1 VQTRG
6 GMREVAAD
14 SANDAA
20 PNVAIQIERSHNLT
34 NNATSLLAICGG
46 VIALVPITAIFLNV
60 FNSEELISFHISSAI
75 GIIVCVLLII
85 SIQSYHRRKVIS
97 LLESIDIAWDE
108 EEALDLGWI
117 IEMVNNNRGGK
128 LSKEIDETTG
138 AATYVTRGDDQ
149 KGPDWGRSDSGLSN
163 RMLRRDA
170 IHHGEKYEGMEGE
183 LTKGEV
189 MVATVDDI
197 AATQAQRRWEEA
209 EANDPEVIEAGVE
222 RLGDLVREGHF
233 DRTADEGA
241 MRRLTG
247 SFSEEE

>member
-1 VQTRG
+1 MG
-6 GMREVAAD
+6 EVAGD
-14 SANDAA
+14 SVNDAP
-20 PNVAIQIERSHNLT
+20 PNVAIQIERSHSLT

-46 VIALVPITAIFLNV
+46 LTALVPITAIFLNV
-60 FNSEELISFHISSAI
+60 FENEELISFHVSSAF

-108 EEALDLGWI
+108 EEALDLEWI
-117 IEMVNNNRGGK
+117 IELVDNNRGGK
-128 LSKEIDETTG
+128 LAKEIDETTG
-138 AATYVTRGDDQ
+138 AATYLTRGDDL
-149 KGPDWGRSDSGLSN
+149 KGPDWGRSDSDMSA

-170 IHHGEKYEGMEGE
+170 IRHGKKYEGMEGE
-183 LTKGEV
+183 LTKSEI
-189 MVATVDDI
+189 MVAAVDDI
-197 AATQAQRRWEEA
+197 AATQAQRRWEAA
-209 EANDPEVIEAGVE
+209 EANDPEMIEAGVE

-233 DRTADEGA
+233 ELTADEGA